1 MYFLDDNKLRIKAN
15 YFIYHVVGKLKT
27 CNFII
32 LMDCLV
38 MIIIFIKFLLCL
50 DFSDFSFYLNV
61 VLDLRLKVNNNHMFC
76 CSV

>member
-1 MYFLDDNKLRIKAN
+1 MYFLDDNNLRIKAN

-38 MIIIFIKFLLCL
+38 MIIIFIKIPTLFRFFGFQLL
-50 DFSDFSFYLNV
+50 
-61 VLDLRLKVNNNHMFC
+61 LKC
-76 CSV
+76 CT